1 MNDNYNNGIQIHD
14 FWDGERMNGERKREP
29 YTEEELLECCRL
41 TGMPG
46 PYLTYEELIESLV
59 SPQDEANKE
68 LPERNGKGLKIRQL
82 IKRIGG
88 KSNGKIHK

>member
-1 MNDNYNNGIQIHD
+1 
-14 FWDGERMNGERKREP
+14 MNGERKREP
-29 YTEEELLECCRL
+29 YTEEELLEYCRL
-41 TGMPG
+41 TGMPR

-59 SPQDEANKE
+59 SPQDEVNKE
-68 LPERNGKGLKIRQL
+68 LPEENGKGKLLKI